1 MPIQRSLSAQP
12 VIVAIKSI
20 RSSLPA
26 YMLGQ
31 VAHSDITHKCRD
43 APSMLRPRAHFFP
56 VDTHTKLFPASS
68 FQRNQTRDLIL
79 LSVTFLASVRFRCC
93 RCYSTPLQLIQD
105 NHGSCTRL
113 HISDVIDIRN
123 SLPMIC
129 HWLFRSLF
137 AEGQAGGRCVIRQN
151 HVPNTKTREGCYK

>member
-1 MPIQRSLSAQP
+1 MPRCTFDASTSRTLLS
-12 VIVAIKSI
+12 S
-20 RSSLPA
+20 RYA
-26 YMLGQ
+26 YK
-31 VAHSDITHKCRD
+31 VK
-43 APSMLRPRAHFFP
+43 
-56 VDTHTKLFPASS
+56 
-68 FQRNQTRDLIL
+68 RNQTRDLIL

-151 HVPNTKTREGCYK
+151 HVPNTKTREGCYKQGCYSIWTWKTRRELSDASHATS